1 MRNGRLA
8 SSNNA
13 RQHGETLPLISVAK
27 LATVP
32 LLLLPSPNGHL
43 TDGDHGEQAR
53 APALVGHPNA
63 KPGQGF
69 EKVVGTCDGHK
80 GKDTR
85 GWYTSLGSALFPEI
99 TESEMSGKVAEL
111 TDDE

>member
-8 SSNNA
+8 SSNDA
-13 RQHGETLPLISVAK
+13 RQHGETLPLIPVAK

-32 LLLLPSPNGHL
+32 LLLLPGPNGHL

-53 APALVGHPNA
+53 TPAFVGHPNA

-69 EKVVGTCDGHK
+69 EKVVGTCDGHT

-85 GWYTSLGSALFPEI
+85 SWYTSFSGALFPEI
-99 TESEMSGKVAEL
+99 TQSEMGGKVAKL
-111 TDDE
+111 ANDE